1 MFRSCTVFIAILFLT
16 ITQRCISQTQ
26 SKEHLSGFLMTSLT
40 YKFNSRWMAYTELQ
54 ARSIEHFTP
63 LDYTETKGGIGYN
76 IDKNNQPFIGFGR
89 YITYREHERYQRE
102 LRLWLQYTFT
112 NKIGKLKMDHRGR
125 AEQRFF
131 HYPQTDVN
139 KTDQRF
145 RYRLS
150 ATLPINSKKVEPK
163 TFFINGFEELFFGPK
178 ADLLKRSRLFAGFG
192 YQFTKTV
199 GTSTGYMW
207 QRELAPSG
215 NRNLHFIYLALNFVL
230 DKKGDHER
238 HIDVP
243 VAD

>member
-1 MFRSCTVFIAILFLT
+1 MSRSVAFIVFIFL
-16 ITQRCISQTQ
+16 IISHQSISQTR
-26 SKEHLSGFLMTSLT
+26 SREHLSGFLMTSLT
-40 YKFNSRWMAYTELQ
+40 YKFNSKWMAYTELQ
-54 ARSIEHFTP
+54 TRSIENFTP
-63 LDYTETKGGIGYN
+63 LDYSETKGGIGYN
-76 IDKNNQPFIGFGR
+76 INKNNQPFIGFGR
-89 YITYREHERYQRE
+89 YATFQEHELYQRE

-112 NKIGKLKMDHRGR
+112 NNIGKLKMDHRGR

-131 HYPQTDVN
+131 HYPQTDAN

-150 ATLPINSKKVEPK
+150 ATLPINNKKVAPR

-178 ADLLKRSRLFAGFG
+178 ADLLKRNRLFTGFG
-192 YQFTKTV
+192 YQFTKAV

-230 DKKGDHER
+230 DKKSDHER

>member
-1 MFRSCTVFIAILFLT
+1 MFRNAVFLAFLFLF
-16 ITQRCISQTQ
+16 ISHAGISQVQ
-26 SKEHLSGFLMTSLT
+26 PKEHLSGFLMTSLT
-40 YKFNSRWMAYTELQ
+40 YKFNSKWMAYTELQ
-54 ARSIEHFTP
+54 TRSIENFTP
-63 LDYTETKGGIGYN
+63 LDYSETKGGIGYN
-76 IDKNNQPFIGFGR
+76 INKSNQPFIGFGR
-89 YITYREHERYQRE
+89 YATWREHELYQRE

-112 NKIGKLKMDHRGR
+112 NNIGRLKMDHRGR

-131 HYPQTDVN
+131 HFPKTDDN

-150 ATLPINSKKVEPK
+150 ATLPINNKKVEPH
-163 TFFINGFEELFFGPK
+163 TFFINGFEELFLGPR
-178 ADLLKRSRLFAGFG
+178 ADLIKRNRLFAGFG

-215 NRNLHFIYLALNFVL
+215 NRNLHFLYLALNFVL
-230 DKKGDHER
+230 DRKNDNDR

>member
-1 MFRSCTVFIAILFLT
+1 MFRSIVLITFLFL
-16 ITQRCISQTQ
+16 ITGYKGIAQTNK
-26 SKEHLSGFLMTSLT
+26 KEHLSGFLMTSLT
-40 YKFNSRWMAYTELQ
+40 YKFNSKWMAYTELQ

-76 IDKNNQPFIGFGR
+76 INKNNQPFIGVGR
-89 YITYREHERYQRE
+89 YVTFQEHELYQRE

-112 NKIGKLKMDHRGR
+112 NNIGKLKMDHRGR
-125 AEQRFF
+125 AEQRYF
-131 HYPQTDVN
+131 HFPQSGEN

-150 ATLPINSKKVEPK
+150 ATLPINNKKVEPN
-163 TFFINGFEELFFGPK
+163 TFFINGFEELFFGPE
-178 ADLLKRSRLFAGFG
+178 ADLLKRNRLFTGFG
-192 YQFTKTV
+192 YQFTKSV
-199 GTSTGYMW
+199 GASTGYMW